1 MLSCSATQIE
11 TWLHIVQPEYFLP
24 CLCLEWNEAID
35 HVSESFVRRSS
46 LQITHAKEGSG
57 LWHSPE
63 TDRYIFQQRPGM
75 NYSWPSEITSA
86 VHSTVF
92 LSLSLFHF
100 IPFLLLRGL
109 FTIYL

>member
-11 TWLHIVQPEYFLP
+11 TWAHIVQPEYFSQ
-24 CLCLEWNEAID
+24 CLCLEWKEAID
-35 HVSESFVRRSS
+35 HASVSFVRRSS
-46 LQITHAKEGSG
+46 LQTTHATEVLG

-75 NYSWPSEITSA
+75 NYPWPSEITTP
-86 VHSTVF
+86 VYLTIL

-100 IPFLLLRGL
+100 IPFLLLRGP
-109 FTIYL
+109 FTIY